1 MSEVTPSAS
10 RPTPSRGLEPCIE
23 SFVDDLRAA
32 RYALDSISDKK
43 RIAASFVVWLRGKGV
58 PAHAVEE
65 SHALAFLG
73 RRPKRSRSRHAHE
86 RAAVRGFLAH
96 VRGSGGLGP
105 CAAQRV
111 LPPPTPIKQYA
122 DHLRNERGLTERS
135 IQIYVPYV
143 EAFLRSQ
150 AGRTGSFRARTLD
163 ARVVRDFLL
172 ERVHDRS
179 TAYARLVAASLRS
192 FLRFLFLRGKTPRD
206 LSSAV
211 PTVRRW
217 SRVPV
222 HAFLAPEAIDR
233 VLAIPDRATPS
244 GRRDYAIL
252 LLLARLGLRAGE
264 VVSLELGDIRWRAG
278 EIVVRGKGRSVDRL
292 PLLSDV
298 GEALSDHLQAS
309 RILANSRRVFLR
321 KIAPRVGLTGPS
333 AIGCVVRNA
342 LARAGVP
349 RPYRYAAHIFR
360 HSLATRMIRHGAS
373 IPEISEVLRH
383 RCPAT
388 TEIYAK
394 VDFET
399 LRGVCRAWPVADVGS
414 DR

>member
-1 MSEVTPSAS
+1 
-10 RPTPSRGLEPCIE
+10 
-23 SFVDDLRAA
+23 
-32 RYALDSISDKK
+32 
-43 RIAASFVVWLRGKGV
+43 
-58 PAHAVEE
+58 
-65 SHALAFLG
+65 
-73 RRPKRSRSRHAHE
+73 
-86 RAAVRGFLAH
+86 
-96 VRGSGGLGP
+96 LGP

-135 IQIYVPYV
+135 IEIYLPHVD
-143 EAFLRSQ
+143 AFLRSQ
-150 AGRTGSFRARTLD
+150 ESRVGSSRSRALD
-163 ARVVRDFLL
+163 AQGVRDFLL
-172 ERVHDRS
+172 ERVHNRS
-179 TAYARLVAASLRS
+179 TAYARLAAASLRS
-192 FLRFLFLRGKTPRD
+192 FLRFLFLRGETPVD

-217 SRVPV
+217 NRAPV

-233 VLAIPDRATPS
+233 VLAVPDRTTPS

-264 VVSLELGDIRWRAG
+264 VVSLELGDLHWRAA
-278 EIVVRGKGRSVDRL
+278 EIVVRGKGRSLDRL
-292 PLLSDV
+292 PLPSDV
-298 GEALSDHLQAS
+298 GEALSAYLQAS
-309 RILANSRRVFLR
+309 RIPTNSRRVFLR

-333 AIGCVVRNA
+333 AVGCVVRDA
-342 LARAGVP
+342 LARAGVA

-360 HSLATRMIRHGAS
+360 HSLATRMIRQGAS
-373 IPEISEVLRH
+373 LSQISEILRH

-399 LRGVCRAWPVADVGS
+399 LRGVARAWPVANAGS